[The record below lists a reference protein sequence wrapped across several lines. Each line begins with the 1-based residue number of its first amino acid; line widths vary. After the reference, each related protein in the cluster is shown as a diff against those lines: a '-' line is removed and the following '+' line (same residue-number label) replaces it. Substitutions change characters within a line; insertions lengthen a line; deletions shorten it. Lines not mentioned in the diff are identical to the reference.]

1 MPTAADYRATTRPPA
16 PQVLIFLRDKS
27 SGIFL
32 LFAEYSRVL
41 YLNTHVITS
50 LQVPIFNG
58 GSRAGVSSQRSKERI
73 SGVTGRALPWEEG
86 SLSETVSSQRSKENI
101 CEGNIVQSLSSSSI
115 GGSRTR
121 SASSTP
127 SKVPSKELSK
137 SSFVTP
143 SRPALQKA
151 RCFGGEVPLPNPAVL
166 AARRSLDINSDG
178 SPKISLRAVGD
189 LAEQVQSL
197 KKEKHSLES
206 QKMELETNFQQVQ
219 SQLDAVLL
227 FQEVNTYNFLTFI
240 HEKSL
245 LFSLFLFFR
254 MYRLKLSLNK
264 S

>member
-1 MPTAADYRATTRPPA
+1 MIA
-16 PQVLIFLRDKS
+16 LK
-27 SGIFL
+27 
-32 LFAEYSRVL
+32 
-41 YLNTHVITS
+41 
-50 LQVPIFNG
+50 QVPTFNG
-58 GSRAGVSSQRSKERI
+58 GARAGVSGQRSKERI
-73 SGVTGRALPWEEG
+73 IGVTGRALPWEEG
-86 SLSETVSSQRSKENI
+86 SLSDTVSSQRSKENI
-101 CEGNIVQSLSSSSI
+101 CDGNIVQSLSSSSI

-127 SKVPSKELSK
+127 SKIPSKELSK
-137 SSFVTP
+137 NSFVTP

-151 RCFGGEVPLPNPAVL
+151 RCFGGEAPLPNPAVL

-227 FQEVNTYNFLTFI
+227 FQEVGPCGLLTFVLV
-240 HEKSL
+240 KCVV
-245 LFSLFLFFR
+245 
-254 MYRLKLSLNK
+254 
-264 S
+264 